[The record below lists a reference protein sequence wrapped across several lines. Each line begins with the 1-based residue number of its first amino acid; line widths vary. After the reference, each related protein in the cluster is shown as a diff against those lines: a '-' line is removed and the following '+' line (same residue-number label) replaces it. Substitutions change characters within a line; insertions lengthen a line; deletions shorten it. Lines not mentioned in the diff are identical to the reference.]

1 MWRAECVQEVILL
14 QRGVALRQRP
24 VALAI
29 RVLMHT
35 QGQDASS
42 RRAQFVNH
50 SVASGGAHGATL
62 GISPHRTAAELLDLP
77 FSTYRRHL
85 SAGVA
90 RVAEILWT
98 RDIGSGSAR

>member
-62 GISPHRTAAELLDLP
+62 GISPHRTAAELLD
-77 FSTYRRHL
+77 RRHVC
-85 SAGVA
+85 AGIQEEGIEFGK
-90 RVAEILWT
+90 AERHGLYL
-98 RDIGSGSAR
+98 RRH